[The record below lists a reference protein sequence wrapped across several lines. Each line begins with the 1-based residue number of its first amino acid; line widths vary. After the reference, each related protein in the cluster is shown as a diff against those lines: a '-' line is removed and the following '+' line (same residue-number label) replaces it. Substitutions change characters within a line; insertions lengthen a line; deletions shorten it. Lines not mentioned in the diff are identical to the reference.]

1 MTYLGP
7 VELKA
12 RVGKDILLTPAPAPK
27 PVAKSSWDLDLRL
40 GDEAFVSSGK
50 AVQKLQDRDSVT
62 IEPGEFAF
70 LLTLEH
76 LELPLDVVGFI
87 SVKFTHKAKGLIN
100 VSGFHVDPGYK
111 GHLIF
116 SVYNAGP
123 RPIMLRRGDPV
134 FMMGLSKLASKAP
147 PRSGRGFSSIE
158 AEYGTFVMAP
168 PVSVLQLD
176 KRVTALD
183 GRLAT
188 LEGRKTEARQTR
200 IQVWV
205 AVVSAI
211 IGGAIGA
218 LITKLIS
225 G

>member
-7 VELKA
+7 TEIKA
-12 RVGKDILLTPAPAPK
+12 RLGKDIILNPAPEPK
-27 PVAKSSWDLDLRL
+27 SASKASWDIDLRL
-40 GDEAFVSSGK
+40 GDEAFVSSQKG
-50 AVQKLQDRDSVT
+50 VQKLQGKDSLT

-76 LELPLDVVGFI
+76 LELPLDLVGFI

-123 RPIMLRRGDPV
+123 RPIMLRRGDAV
-134 FMMGLSKLASKAP
+134 FMIGLSKLTSKAP
-147 PRSGRGFSSIE
+147 PRTGKGFTSIE

-176 KRVTALD
+176 RRVAELD
-183 GRLAT
+183 GRLAN
-188 LEGRKTEARQTR
+188 LEGRKAEGRQ
-200 IQVWV
+200 IKAAAWISII
-205 AVVSAI
+205 SAI
-211 IGGAIGA
+211 VGGILGA
-218 LITKLIS
+218 LITRWIS
-225 G
+225 